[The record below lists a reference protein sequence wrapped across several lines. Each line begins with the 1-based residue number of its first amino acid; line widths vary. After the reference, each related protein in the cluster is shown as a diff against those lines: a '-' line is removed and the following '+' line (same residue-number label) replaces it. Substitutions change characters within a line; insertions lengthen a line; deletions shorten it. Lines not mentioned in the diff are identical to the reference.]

1 MADPEILVHIAAP
14 STSKDDARYRA
25 QVDAILAFQPVS
37 RQPIFSIDDEE
48 VGDQSAIAQV
58 ASEQV
63 PADEER
69 ATSGDELASVL
80 RGHELS
86 PVSRDAAPSRG
97 TANQDVNRSED
108 VTHVSSTHLQLD
120 STASVDGSDQ
130 TSPRC
135 VTRAVNAKSRTGPRA
150 AVDRAN
156 TAPADQRPT
165 YTALPVSSPSVRRSY
180 SDSASLEAPLSVIPD
195 SQPTA
200 IDEWYLAD
208 QAPSE
213 HVQVERSFITKNEP
227 PFKRRRLDNNAE
239 EEKDDSDSHSR
250 IPSSLPSP
258 PRPSV
263 LYRSPTPAESTQKT
277 RKNGLRP
284 PKQSTNAKDSPK
296 PSKIRPTP
304 VFLPAA
310 KHDISL
316 AKLPLEIHPPPP
328 SASGTAKFQTHIT
341 PTLAMLAERMK
352 WTSKFCPAR
361 QSRDL
366 QALERG
372 YWLVRMTTI
381 SELEG
386 DQCSSS
392 KRSSSA
398 AAAAATPT
406 DWSFPFFCQFWSF
419 LTEFLREGRA
429 GWGVWCILSRD
440 EEDSTNGDAG
450 ADADADVDAGRKP
463 SMLTMK
469 VYSWGE
475 VVPHVY
481 MLLYLATERRI
492 RGMKA
497 QWRDAG
503 EKIVIEMP

>member
-14 STSKDDARYRA
+14 STCKDDARYRA
-25 QVDAILAFQPVS
+25 QVDAIRAFQPVS

-48 VGDQSAIAQV
+48 VDDQSAIAQV
-58 ASEQV
+58 ASEHV
-63 PADEER
+63 LADEER

-80 RGHELS
+80 RGHDLS
-86 PVSRDAAPSRG
+86 PVSRDAAASKR

-120 STASVDGSDQ
+120 STASLDGSDQ

-135 VTRAVNAKSRTGPRA
+135 VTRAANAKSRPGPRA
-150 AVDRAN
+150 AVERAN

-165 YTALPVSSPSVRRSY
+165 CTALPVASPSVRRSY
-180 SDSASLEAPLSVIPD
+180 SDSSSLETPLSVIPD
-195 SQPTA
+195 SQPPA
-200 IDEWYLAD
+200 IDERHLAE
-208 QAPSE
+208 QASTE

-263 LYRSPTPAESTQKT
+263 LYRSPSTQRT
-277 RKNGLRP
+277 RKNDLRP
-284 PKQSTNAKDSPK
+284 PKRSTKPKDSPK

-352 WTSKFCPAR
+352 WTSKFRPAR

-372 YWLVRMTTI
+372 YWLVRLTTI
-381 SELEG
+381 PELEG

-392 KRSSSA
+392 KRSSSAA

-429 GWGVWCILSRD
+429 GWGVWCILERD
-440 EEDSTNGDAG
+440 GEDSTNGDAG

-503 EKIVIEMP
+503 ENIVIEMP